1 MDDPVSEGG
10 RVSRTN
16 TREEIL
22 REAARLFAVVGYKA
36 TSLTDIASAVGCSKA
51 TLLYHFESKDAIFVA
66 LVEPALRQVQDLA
79 TRLTPLA
86 AGPAR
91 EAAIVGFVDLVLTYR
106 SEIALIYNE
115 ILQLLQRPAFAPLK
129 PAVDALVAAF
139 AGRSGD
145 PADEVAAGVVLAG
158 IVTMVVDRI
167 DDAGDLRDSLIRV
180 ARRALVTPVPQ
191 AED

>member
-66 LVEPALRQVQDLA
+66 LVEPAHRQLQDLA
-79 TRLTPLA
+79 ARLATLA

-106 SEIALIYNE
+106 GEIALIYNE
-115 ILQLLQRPAFAPLK
+115 IFQLFQRPAFAPLK

>member
-1 MDDPVSEGG
+1 
-10 RVSRTN
+10 VSRTN

>member
-145 PADEVAAGVVLAG
+145 PADEGAAGVVLAG

>member
-1 MDDPVSEGG
+1 MIASEGRDAVG
-10 RVSRTN
+10 RTG

-86 AGPAR
+86 AGPAQ

-167 DDAGDLRDSLIRV
+167 DDAGDLRDPLIRV

>member
-1 MDDPVSEGG
+1 
-10 RVSRTN
+10 VSRTR
-16 TREEIL
+16 TREDIL

-36 TSLTDIASAVGCSKA
+36 TSLTDIANAVGCSKA

-66 LVEPALRQVQDLA
+66 LVEPAHRQLQDLA
-79 TRLTPLA
+79 TRLAALA

-91 EAAIVGFVDLVLTYR
+91 EAAIVGFVDLVLTNR
-106 SEIALIYNE
+106 GEIALIYNE
-115 ILQLLQRPAFAPLK
+115 IPQLFQRPAFAPLK
-129 PAVDALVAAF
+129 SAADALVAAF
-139 AGRSGD
+139 AGRSAD

-158 IVTMVVDRI
+158 IVTVVVDRI

-180 ARRALVTPVPQ
+180 ARRALIPHVPQ

>member
-180 ARRALVTPVPQ
+180 ARRALVPQVPQ

>member
-1 MDDPVSEGG
+1 M
-10 RVSRTN
+10 SRTN

-115 ILQLLQRPAFAPLK
+115 ILQLLQRPAIAPLK

>member
-36 TSLTDIASAVGCSKA
+36 TSRTDIASAVGCSKA

>member
-22 REAARLFAVVGYKA
+22 REAARLFSVVGYKA
-36 TSLTDIASAVGCSKA
+36 TNLTDIASAVGCAKA

>member
-1 MDDPVSEGG
+1 MDDPVSEGD

>member
-1 MDDPVSEGG
+1 MIPSGEGG
-10 RVSRTN
+10 PVSRTR

-167 DDAGDLRDSLIRV
+167 DDAGDLRDPLIRV

>member
-1 MDDPVSEGG
+1 VT
-10 RVSRTN
+10 RTRTR

-22 REAARLFAVVGYKA
+22 REAARLFAVAGYKA
-36 TSLTDIASAVGCSKA
+36 TSLTDVAAAVGCSKA

-66 LVEPALRQVQDLA
+66 LVEPAHRQLRDLA
-79 TRLTPLA
+79 ARLGTLD

-106 SEIALIYNE
+106 GEIALIYHE
-115 ILQLLQRPAFAPLK
+115 ILQLFQRPAFAPLK

-139 AGRSGD
+139 AGRSTD

-158 IVTMVVDRI
+158 IVTVVVDRI
-167 DDAGDLRDSLIRV
+167 DDAGDLRDPLIRV
-180 ARRALVTPVPQ
+180 ARRALVPQ
-191 AED
+191 VKD